1 MGGHEREQE
10 RIVKK
15 RFGLGRR
22 AGRKIGRDGA
32 QMLRMG
38 LVMREGR
45 RRWWWGLCRVRMGGV
60 HRVGR
65 VEDVVLLLMLLLLL
79 RFRVM

>member
-1 MGGHEREQE
+1 
-10 RIVKK
+10 
-15 RFGLGRR
+15 
-22 AGRKIGRDGA
+22 
-32 QMLRMG
+32 MLRMG

-65 VEDVVLLLMLLLLL
+65 VEDVVLLLMLLLL